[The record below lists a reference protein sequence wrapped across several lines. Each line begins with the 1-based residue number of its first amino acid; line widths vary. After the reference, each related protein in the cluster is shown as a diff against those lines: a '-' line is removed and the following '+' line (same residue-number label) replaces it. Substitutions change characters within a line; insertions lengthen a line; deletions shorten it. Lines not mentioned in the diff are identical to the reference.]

1 MIPGVPSGDLQS
13 GLPENGSFTSSGN
26 EERSVSGKRV
36 CHVDVS
42 GQEMRPLEALST
54 GSTSSELPAR
64 AISLSDSEATH
75 IDSSDSVI
83 SAAGESD
90 LLLKWSGP
98 AESSRSSDPG
108 IRVESQLKEHSDKTS
123 NALISVDK
131 SATHMVFQED
141 NPILKK
147 SPDTGYVEK
156 SSLTRT
162 ATPEDVMAVS
172 RLESIRMQPGVPDVS
187 SGSGAKPK
195 VMPVTSRKKKKQ
207 REKTAR
213 NMKYSDSVKGTATV
227 TVSSMPS
234 AGASVQ
240 NKTEGEKVATSQSST
255 TLSIPP
261 QRLTPSRLLQA
272 SMQEIK
278 NFEDK
283 LNALDV
289 QVDEWKWDQ
298 INKIIRNLDM
308 FIPHIGNLIEQYE
321 SLARCYSASSI
332 NSHKSGKTEDRRI
345 VGNVIFSYLQRAD
358 ATLCLGRTVQNVVL
372 LLIRFVLEHKQDEN
386 YCGSLFEPLLKIIC
400 TWFKLAIESRINDQ
414 QAINDRG
421 EGMIYTD
428 EITDSSIRFG
438 SHCELKATFS
448 TPRCTEEMMNNV
460 FYLAISWLVNGEI
473 FYSRHQTKKH
483 QQKPEYLATCSQLLM
498 QLLQQYRSHPSFRN
512 YMPCPETNNP
522 AQNHLDYMK
531 QLTFFEHIQ
540 HWDFVL
546 TTLQR
551 LTSQLPPS
559 EFDVYLKDVQINVP
573 ERQGKDTREISM
585 EAFKKSEC
593 LWDLKKLLLKQF
605 MKQCYQ
611 SCRAENFYSLYEYL
625 SVGINAGHRSFNYFG
640 QKCADSLSSQVCD
653 LNFESLRDL
662 LTQFKYWVEC
672 MMDYDIVMTAEHV
685 VAPSYLRAKERLEEN
700 VQQFDKIHRGNL
712 EFLARQ
718 LQAEVANLAPK
729 MAKRKS
735 IKIHQRDSAGSLAEE
750 GPPDVVREVIPS
762 DTVSKD
768 SETVSD
774 IATVESI
781 EREEIFLDEEGEWQQ
796 VKLGRRWIPVKT
808 ALKKLSE
815 ALLCHDLSD
824 AVALLKSTNL
834 NDAYQQLQN
843 YLAEQD
849 TLSIDVLMPLISGY
863 LQVRE
868 MNRHVLCCEGLF
880 PEIQPF
886 VTSLMDNNQLTSR
899 KIKEQFVAAME
910 KINPADGVAQEAFGN
925 ISTQISTLL
934 DVQARATTLSDIAIM
949 TALDILVTSAQLA
962 QERLDHFRNIVI
974 NAWKRR
980 YRLLMQHYP
989 QRIRVAKTDKKANDP
1004 MAVMLTNDQAFKQ
1017 YKSAFEKHQV
1027 VYQQKR
1033 TVVLGME
1040 QSSSDLLRWLQ
1051 AQVVPMDFPAR
1062 LAAWNL
1068 SLEEVPSITTLGH
1081 RIDFI
1086 DNHIPDDDALRVD
1099 MLARVAHRLDI
1110 ELSVYS
1116 FSSNEVRK
1124 LARTQDKPQTAQ
1136 RPPLSNFFTQ
1146 PFVSNDSERISAIRG
1161 YFHANIPSVLAD
1173 FNSSE
1178 TGMPVVL
1185 TGSMAFQHHISSLW
1199 DNTPDS
1205 PLQHLYRQTAQHL
1218 PRGITLQCMRASM
1231 TPRDTDLVVLNHSQV
1246 DTILEKLKT
1255 ALEQIR
1261 LRHRELGSESCDV
1274 RIAPPDEPASSFGK
1288 VITTNRILVVS
1299 PLRKHPE
1306 NLSYVVD
1313 VTKGLYPDQ
1322 PSHDHYV
1329 TRVVKDGHIHIR
1341 RIDDI
1346 ILDELNVIRVSFA
1359 GIERMQKAIT
1369 RLFMI
1374 AFLECQQPKLDS
1386 VSRMA
1391 LLHALNSLPGEDSVI
1406 TELAE
1411 QLRQRPFY
1419 LVCHEDRCQSARN
1432 NSS

>member
-1 MIPGVPSGDLQS
+1 MPFSD
-13 GLPENGSFTSSGN
+13 
-26 EERSVSGKRV
+26 
-36 CHVDVS
+36 VDVHVEDKPADVP
-42 GQEMRPLEALST
+42 GQQEKGNQKVSVE
-54 GSTSSELPAR
+54 EL
-64 AISLSDSEATH
+64 
-75 IDSSDSVI
+75 
-83 SAAGESD
+83 
-90 LLLKWSGP
+90 
-98 AESSRSSDPG
+98 
-108 IRVESQLKEHSDKTS
+108 
-123 NALISVDK
+123 
-131 SATHMVFQED
+131 
-141 NPILKK
+141 
-147 SPDTGYVEK
+147 EK
-156 SSLTRT
+156 SGGILQMR
-162 ATPEDVMAVS
+162 DVTMKEFAS
-172 RLESIRMQPGVPDVS
+172 RCC
-187 SGSGAKPK
+187 
-195 VMPVTSRKKKKQ
+195 
-207 REKTAR
+207 
-213 NMKYSDSVKGTATV
+213 
-227 TVSSMPS
+227 
-234 AGASVQ
+234 
-240 NKTEGEKVATSQSST
+240 
-255 TLSIPP
+255 
-261 QRLTPSRLLQA
+261 
-272 SMQEIK
+272 K
-278 NFEDK
+278 NCK
-283 LNALDV
+283 
-289 QVDEWKWDQ
+289 
-298 INKIIRNLDM
+298 
-308 FIPHIGNLIEQYE
+308 
-321 SLARCYSASSI
+321 
-332 NSHKSGKTEDRRI
+332 
-345 VGNVIFSYLQRAD
+345 
-358 ATLCLGRTVQNVVL
+358 
-372 LLIRFVLEHKQDEN
+372 
-386 YCGSLFEPLLKIIC
+386 
-400 TWFKLAIESRINDQ
+400 
-414 QAINDRG
+414 
-421 EGMIYTD
+421 
-428 EITDSSIRFG
+428 
-438 SHCELKATFS
+438 ELH
-448 TPRCTEEMMNNV
+448 
-460 FYLAISWLVNGEI
+460 FYAP
-473 FYSRHQTKKH
+473 Y
-483 QQKPEYLATCSQLLM
+483 EYLAM
-498 QLLQQYRSHPSFRN
+498 G
-512 YMPCPETNNP
+512 
-522 AQNHLDYMK
+522 LD
-531 QLTFFEHIQ
+531 
-540 HWDFVL
+540 
-546 TTLQR
+546 
-551 LTSQLPPS
+551 
-559 EFDVYLKDVQINVP
+559 
-573 ERQGKDTREISM
+573 
-585 EAFKKSEC
+585 
-593 LWDLKKLLLKQF
+593 
-605 MKQCYQ
+605 
-611 SCRAENFYSLYEYL
+611 
-625 SVGINAGHRSFNYFG
+625 AGHRSFNYFG
-640 QKCADSLSSQVCD
+640 QKCADPLSSQVCD

-662 LTQFKYWVEC
+662 LTQFKYWAEC

-700 VQQFDKIHRGNL
+700 VKKFDKIHQGNL
-712 EFLARQ
+712 EFLTRQ
-718 LQAEVANLAPK
+718 FQAEVANLAPK
-729 MAKRKS
+729 MEKRKS
-735 IKIHQRDSAGSLAEE
+735 IKIHQRDSAGCLAEE
-750 GPPDVVREVIPS
+750 GPPDAVREAVPA

-910 KINPADGVAQEAFGN
+910 KINPADRAAQEAFGN

-989 QRIRVAKTDKKANDP
+989 QRIRAAKTDKKANNP
-1004 MAVMLTNDQAFKQ
+1004 MTVMLTNDQAFKR

-1051 AQVVPMDFPAR
+1051 AQVVPMDLPAR
-1062 LAAWNL
+1062 LAVWNL

-1419 LVCHEDRCQSARN
+1419 LVCHEDRCQGARN

>member
-42 GQEMRPLEALST
+42 GQEMRSLEALST

-64 AISLSDSEATH
+64 ATSLSDSEATH

-83 SAAGESD
+83 SAAEESN

-108 IRVESQLKEHSDKTS
+108 IQVESQLKEHSDKTS
-123 NALISVDK
+123 NALIRVDE

-156 SSLTRT
+156 SSLTHT

-172 RLESIRMQPGVPDVS
+172 RFESIRMQPGVPDVS

-207 REKTAR
+207 RGKTAR
-213 NMKYSDSVKGTATV
+213 NMKDSDSVKGTATI
-227 TVSSMPS
+227 SSMHS

-240 NKTEGEKVATSQSST
+240 NKTEREKVATSQSST
-255 TLSIPP
+255 NLSIPS
-261 QRLTPSRLLQA
+261 QKLTPGSLLQA
-272 SMQEIK
+272 CTKEIK
-278 NFEDK
+278 GFEDVI
-283 LNALDV
+283 NAFDG
-289 QVDEWKWDQ
+289 QVRGWKWDKM
-298 INKIIRNLDM
+298 NKIIRNLNM
-308 FIPHIGNLIEQYE
+308 FIPGIGNLIEQYE

-332 NSHKSGKTEDRRI
+332 NSHKSGKTGDRRI
-345 VGNVIFSYLQRAD
+345 VGNVIFSYLQRAN
-358 ATLCLGRTVQNVVL
+358 ATLCLGRTVQKVVL
-372 LLIRFVLEHKQDEN
+372 SLGRFILEHKQDDN
-386 YCGSLFEPLLKIIC
+386 YCGHLFEPLLKIIC
-400 TWFKLAIESRINDQ
+400 TWFKLATESRINDQ

-421 EGMIYTD
+421 DGIYAE
-428 EITDSSIRFG
+428 EITDSSIRIG
-438 SHCELKATFS
+438 GYCELKAPFS
-448 TPRCTEEMMNNV
+448 TPRCTENMINDV
-460 FYLAISWLVNGEI
+460 FHMAISWLVSGEI
-473 FYSRHQTKKH
+473 FHSRHRTNEH
-483 QQKPEYLATCSQLLM
+483 QKKPEYLATCSQLLM

-512 YMPCPETNNP
+512 YMPFSGTDNP
-522 AQNHLDYMK
+522 VQNCLDCMT
-531 QLTFFEHIQ
+531 QLVFFEHVQ
-540 HWDFVL
+540 HWDSVL
-546 TTLQR
+546 TLLQR
-551 LTSQLPPS
+551 FTSQFLLGDI
-559 EFDVYLKDVQINVP
+559 DVLLSSVQVSVSGQ
-573 ERQGKDTREISM
+573 QGKDTREISM
-585 EAFKKSEC
+585 ETLRKSEC
-593 LWDLKKLLLKQF
+593 SQQLEKLLLKQF
-605 MKQCYQ
+605 MNKCDQ
-611 SCRAENFYSLYEYL
+611 SCREENFYALYEYL
-625 SVGINAGHRSFNYFG
+625 SMGIDAGHRSFNYFG

-662 LTQFKYWVEC
+662 LAQFKYGVEC
-672 MMDYDIVMTAEHV
+672 MRDHDIVMTAEHV

-700 VQQFDKIHRGNL
+700 VQQLDKIHQDNL
-712 EFLARQ
+712 KFLARQ
-718 LQAEVANLAPK
+718 FQAEVANLAPK
-729 MAKRKS
+729 MEKRKS
-735 IKIHQRDSAGSLAEE
+735 IKIHQRDSAGCLAEE
-750 GPPDVVREVIPS
+750 GPPDAVREAVPA

-868 MNRHVLCCEGLF
+868 MNRHILCCEGLF

-899 KIKEQFVAAME
+899 EIKEQFVAAME
-910 KINPADGVAQEAFGN
+910 KINPADRAAQEAFGN

-974 NAWKRR
+974 NAWRRR

-989 QRIRVAKTDKKANDP
+989 QRIRAAKTDKKANNP
-1004 MAVMLTNDQAFKQ
+1004 MTVMLTNDQAFKR

-1051 AQVVPMDFPAR
+1051 AQVVPMDLPAR
-1062 LAAWNL
+1062 LAVWNL

-1246 DTILEKLKT
+1246 DIILEKLKT

-1313 VTKGLYPDQ
+1313 VTRGLYPDQ

-1419 LVCHEDRCQSARN
+1419 LVCHEDRCQGARN

>member
-1 MIPGVPSGDLQS
+1 MKSVTISSTSDAAAINAANSDRDTGSAFDSGFQRRICTVAGQNPMMLDVQS
-13 GLPENGSFTSSGN
+13 GGLRSDFPENGSFVSDGDEVSP
-26 EERSVSGKRV
+26 VSGKRV
-36 CHVDVS
+36 CHVDAS
-42 GQEMRPLEALST
+42 GQDMHPPGSLST
-54 GSTSSELPAR
+54 GDTSFKLPV
-64 AISLSDSEATH
+64 SVVGLSDGEATPL
-75 IDSSDSVI
+75 I
-83 SAAGESD
+83 SQEET
-90 LLLKWSGP
+90 P
-98 AESSRSSDPG
+98 
-108 IRVESQLKEHSDKTS
+108 VLKE
-123 NALISVDK
+123 
-131 SATHMVFQED
+131 
-141 NPILKK
+141 
-147 SPDTGYVEK
+147 SPDAGYVEK
-156 SSLTRT
+156 SLLTDA
-162 ATPEDVMAVS
+162 ATSEGRMAIS
-172 RLESIRMQPGVPDVS
+172 QFEGIRMQQGVPDFS
-187 SGSGAKPK
+187 SDSGAKPK
-195 VMPVTSRKKKKQ
+195 ATSATFRRKKKK
-207 REKTAR
+207 AG
-213 NMKYSDSVKGTATV
+213 NMAGSSSVDSVKGIATSPMHSV
-227 TVSSMPS
+227 
-234 AGASVQ
+234 GASVQ
-240 NKTEGEKVATSQSST
+240 DETERKKAAMSKSGKS
-255 TLSIPP
+255 LSIP
-261 QRLTPSRLLQA
+261 QKILTPKNLLEANSKELRDFYCEVMDFGKEVKRWQ
-272 SMQEIK
+272 
-278 NFEDK
+278 
-283 LNALDV
+283 
-289 QVDEWKWDQ
+289 WDRV
-298 INKIIRNLDM
+298 NSIIRNLKE
-308 FIPHIGNLIEQYE
+308 FISRIENLIETYE
-321 SLARCYSASSI
+321 LLTRSYSASSI
-332 NSHKSGKTEDRRI
+332 DKRQSGKIEARRV
-345 VGNVIFSYLQRAD
+345 VGNVIFPYENRANL
-358 ATLCLGRTVQNVVL
+358 TLFLGCNVVRYVMSMVNIFIL
-372 LLIRFVLEHKQDEN
+372 QHKQDEDHHAILLE
-386 YCGSLFEPLLKIIC
+386 YLLKIACIR
-400 TWFKLAIESRINDQ
+400 FNLVIDSKINDQ
-414 QAINDRG
+414 LARG
-421 EGMIYTD
+421 EGMHAD
-428 EITDSSIRFG
+428 EMTSSSIDTTYK
-438 SHCELKATFS
+438 E
-448 TPRCTEEMMNNV
+448 PRCSEPRCSDDTISSV
-460 FYLAISWLVNGEI
+460 FYMALSFLFGGEI
-473 FYSRHQTKKH
+473 FYLRYRTDEHHK
-483 QQKPEYLATCSQLLM
+483 KPEYLETCSQLLAK
-498 QLLQQYRSHPSFRN
+498 LLQKYRSYHSSRS
-512 YMPCPETNNP
+512 YMPHPVSDNP
-522 AQNHLDYMK
+522 MENYLNHLN
-531 QLTFFEHIQ
+531 QLIFFEHVQ
-540 HWDFVL
+540 NWDFVL
-546 TTLQR
+546 ETLQR
-551 LTSQLPPS
+551 LTARLPFS
-559 EFDVYLKDVQINVP
+559 EVDVHVEDKPADIPGQQEKGNQKVSVEELEKSGCILQMRDVIIKEFAHRCCQNCK
-573 ERQGKDTREISM
+573 E
-585 EAFKKSEC
+585 
-593 LWDLKKLLLKQF
+593 LH
-605 MKQCYQ
+605 
-611 SCRAENFYSLYEYL
+611 FYAPYEYL
-625 SVGINAGHRSFNYFG
+625 AMGLDAGHRSFNYFG
-640 QKCADSLSSQVCD
+640 QKCANSLSSQVCD

-662 LTQFKYWVEC
+662 LTQFKYWAEC
-672 MMDYDIVMTAEHV
+672 MMDYDIVMTSEHV

-700 VQQFDKIHRGNL
+700 VQQFDKIHQDNL

-768 SETVSD
+768 NETVSD

-880 PEIQPF
+880 PETQPF

-899 KIKEQFVAAME
+899 EIKEQFVAAME
-910 KINPADGVAQEAFGN
+910 KINPADIAAQQAFGN
-925 ISTQISTLL
+925 ISIQISTLL

-949 TALDILVTSAQLA
+949 TSLDILVTSAQLA

-980 YRLLMQHYP
+980 YRLLMQYYP
-989 QRIRVAKTDKKANDP
+989 QRIRAAKTDKKANDP
-1004 MAVMLTNDQAFKQ
+1004 MAVMLTNDQAFKR

-1040 QSSSDLLRWLQ
+1040 QSSSDSLRWLQ

-1161 YFHANIPSVLAD
+1161 YFHAKIPSVLAD

-1246 DTILEKLKT
+1246 DSILEKLKT

-1261 LRHRELGSESCDV
+1261 QEHHELSSEPSEV
-1274 RIAPPDEPASSFGK
+1274 IIGASMDITESSGK
-1288 VITTNRILVVS
+1288 VITTGRVIVMDATGQGS
-1299 PLRKHPE
+1299 TGQGHGDIH
-1306 NLSYVVD
+1306 YVID
-1313 VTKGLYPDQ
+1313 VAKGTYPDQ
-1322 PSHDHYV
+1322 PSPEHY
-1329 TRVVKDGHIHIR
+1329 TTWPLKDSHIHIR

-1346 ILDELNVIRVSFA
+1346 ILDEVNIINPTSTGVDGNR
-1359 GIERMQKAIT
+1359 RQKAIT

-1391 LLHALNSLPGEDSVI
+1391 LLHALSSLPGEDPVI
-1406 TELAE
+1406 TALTE

-1419 LVCHEDRCQSARN
+1419 IVCHEGRCQGARRTAPEQP
-1432 NSS
+1432 